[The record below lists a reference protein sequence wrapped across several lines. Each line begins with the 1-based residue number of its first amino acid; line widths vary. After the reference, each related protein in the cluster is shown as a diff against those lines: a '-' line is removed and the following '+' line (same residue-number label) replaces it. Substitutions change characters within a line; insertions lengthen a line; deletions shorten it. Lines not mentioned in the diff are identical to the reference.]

1 VTNSGSRVA
10 LSIAGVFTIAAWAFT
25 IHSAGTM
32 AGAMPMPGGWSMS
45 MAWMPMGDQPA
56 GERAAMFLVM
66 WTVMMVAMMLPSVMP
81 VVMLHRRLLDARA
94 EGGETG
100 TGSNLWLLVGYFAVW
115 AGFGGVAYI
124 IGLSIST
131 AVMRSATLSRAVPA
145 ATGLTLVA
153 AGAYQLTRW
162 KRVCLSHCRSP
173 LEFFSHH
180 RIRSAADSL
189 MFGLHHGA
197 YCAACCWALMV
208 IQLALGMMSLPL
220 MVAVAA
226 VIVLEKQWRHG
237 EAVAVAVGIAAVVSG
252 AVMVLEFL
260 R

>member
-1 VTNSGSRVA
+1 
-10 LSIAGVFTIAAWAFT
+10 
-25 IHSAGTM
+25 
-32 AGAMPMPGGWSMS
+32 MPGGWSMS
-45 MAWMPMGDQPA
+45 MAWMAMGDQSA
-56 GERAAMFLVM
+56 AARAAMFLAM

-94 EGGETG
+94 ERGEAG
-100 TGSNLWLLVGYFAVW
+100 TGSNLLLLFGYFAVW
-115 AGFGGVAYI
+115 AGFGGVAYV

-131 AVMRSATLSRAVPA
+131 AVMRSASLSRAVPA

-153 AGAYQLTRW
+153 AGVYQLTRW
-162 KRVCLSHCRSP
+162 KQVCLSHCRSP

-180 RIRSAADSL
+180 RIRTAADSL

-208 IQLALGMMSLPL
+208 IQLALGIMSLPL

-226 VIVLEKQWRHG
+226 VIFLEKQWRHG
-237 EAVAVAVGIAAVVSG
+237 EGVAVAVGIAAVMGG
-252 AVMVLEFL
+252 ALMVL
-260 R
+260 RAVP